1 DGTEIV
7 TESSGVDQLD
17 DRLERGGDRR
27 IGPGI
32 GLAGDDLLEHALA
45 ADAVGEVLDVHQL
58 RPHARAGQGDRG
70 DPGRGEGRHGVH
82 QLVPGGGRGDRV
94 LLEQRGAVVEDHRLG
109 VVVGTPYCAPSTS
122 PTLPMDSMVRESTSS
137 TLPDRSTTDSLAT

>member
-1 DGTEIV
+1 
-7 TESSGVDQLD
+7 
-17 DRLERGGDRR
+17 
-27 IGPGI
+27 
-32 GLAGDDLLEHALA
+32 
-45 ADAVGEVLDVHQL
+45 AVGEVLDVHQL

-109 VVVGTPYCAPSTS
+109 VVVGHAVLRAVDLTDLADGFDGAREHVVDLAGQVHHRLVGDVVGQGAAGPVEDQGGGVAGADRGAD
-122 PTLPMDSMVRESTSS
+122 LLLVRVVGEE
-137 TLPDRSTTDSLAT
+137 LDGEGGVRVGL